1 MVSPRCNPDPAPAP
15 EQQQDRQTDRK
26 EKSLS
31 KSDSVAA
38 VVKAVES
45 AEWYGAT
52 LPRAETTLTYIAKL
66 MRSYPEME
74 PQHVYDASMW
84 LLNNPGK
91 RKKYLGG
98 FLTHWMKKS
107 REIASERPSRPR
119 RPEAQ
124 TDFLK
129 GTAHIDISHL
139 DPNDP
144 ESANFDGIGEP
155 KR

>member
-1 MVSPRCNPDPAPAP
+1 
-15 EQQQDRQTDRK
+15 
-26 EKSLS
+26 
-31 KSDSVAA
+31 
-38 VVKAVES
+38 VVEAVES
-45 AEWYGAT
+45 AEWYGAK
-52 LPRAETTLTYIAKL
+52 LPKAETTESYISKL
-66 MRSYPEME
+66 MRSYPEMA

-84 LLNNPGK
+84 LLNNPSK

-98 FLTHWMKKS
+98 FLTHWMRKS
-107 REIASERPSRPR
+107 REMASERPSKPAR

-124 TDFLK
+124 VDFLK
-129 GTAHIDISHL
+129 GTADIDISHL